1 MALNFQ
7 QFQNRGGGA
16 QGNIGS
22 VLSAV
27 AAGMPSKAENLG
39 LQVEDSIQSSMK
51 GLEELWVKGFS
62 GMKDMNNFMDSYHF
76 PSSIESWNHLT
87 SGWGKREK
95 LAAARA
101 GINLLS
107 YTQAFNQSKAQYL
120 SGIEN
125 NIKNHQSMNKLS
137 DAAMRN
143 EFEGMRN
150 VAAFVNKNTTDPV
163 INNLVTP
170 NRGWTDQIEGFGKA
184 IVPFPGLFGM
194 EQDTLGQ
201 GAAKAGTLLTLP
213 MWGPKVAQGARYLG
227 GKYSEFLGLGG
238 GGTSS
243 KGIIQTAKNLFK
255 GSTPVTSGPA
265 GQQLNL
271 FPQGGAPTK
280 KGILKSLTQK
290 LGKSRALSLL
300 AKLPKNPYLIAAA
313 LLGMGIYSLS
323 KNKGSYQGSIDKRL
337 EDTYG
342 GGTPDYTGGNPQE
355 AFAKAMAEYKSK
367 YGLK

>member
-39 LQVEDSIQSSMK
+39 LQVEDSIQNSMK

-120 SGIEN
+120 SGIES
-125 NIKNHQSMNKLS
+125 NIKNHQGMNKLS

-143 EFEGMRN
+143 EFEAMPN
-150 VAAFVNKNTTDPV
+150 VAAFVNKNTADPE

-170 NRGWTDQIEGFGKA
+170 NTGWMDQIGGVAKA
-184 IVPFPGLFGM
+184 IVPFPTAFGM
-194 EQDTLGQ
+194 EQDTLLE
-201 GAAKAGTLLTLP
+201 GAAKAGTGFAAYKY
-213 MWGPKVAQGARYLG
+213 GPKAYNWATG
-227 GKYSEFLGLGG
+227 GKGVASGA
-238 GGTSS
+238 SA
-243 KGIIQTAKNLFK
+243 KGIIESAKNLFK

-271 FPQGGAPTK
+271 FPEGGAPTR

-290 LGKSRALSLL
+290 LGKSRALRLL
-300 AKLPKNPYLIAAA
+300 AKLPKNPYFIAAA

-323 KNKGSYQGSIDKRL
+323 KNKDSYQGSIDRRL